1 MAEQHEHDDR
11 VARSARPDA
20 VSAEGADPEANT
32 NHEAAEFTAVQVD
45 DALLDALGGTDA
57 ELTGSLA
64 DQELNELLLA
74 WRRDV
79 DAEPI
84 PELIDTD
91 SAVTTI
97 AAGRQPVRTRHRFLV
112 PLATAAAVLAI
123 AFTGVG
129 LAARDAQPGDP
140 LWGLTRVLYSDHAR
154 SVEAAAS
161 VRNELDRAGLAISAG
176 RIADARN
183 ALAKAQV
190 SLPTVSREDGRAD
203 LAARREELMQR
214 LSANPPI
221 TSTTT
226 PSYPN
231 SNPNLPV
238 PGGPVASSSS
248 PSTTSTPPST
258 TPNPS
263 TSPPAPTTSTGPT
276 TSTTAGTQSGG
287 TGSRSDKPG
296 DSTPL
301 IPPGS

>member
-1 MAEQHEHDDR
+1 MAEQHEHSDDR

-20 VSAEGADPEANT
+20 ASVSKGADPAANT

-45 DALLDALGGTDA
+45 DALLDALGGPDA

-64 DQELNELLLA
+64 DHELNELLLA

-79 DAEPI
+79 DGEPI
-84 PELIDTD
+84 PELVDTD
-91 SAVTTI
+91 TAVTTI

-176 RIADARN
+176 RIADARS

-203 LAARREELMQR
+203 LAARREELVQR
-214 LSANPPI
+214 LSANPPA
-221 TSTTT
+221 TGTTT

-231 SNPNLPV
+231 SNPAVPA

-248 PSTTSTPPST
+248 PPSTTPST

-263 TSPPAPTTSTGPT
+263 TSPAPSTSTAPPT
-276 TSTTAGTQSGG
+276 SSTGTQSGG

-301 IPPGS
+301 IPPGG

>member
-1 MAEQHEHDDR
+1 VAEQHEHDDR

-20 VSAEGADPEANT
+20 TSHSRGADFARNS

-45 DALLDALGGTDA
+45 DALLDALGGADA

-79 DAEPI
+79 DGEPI
-84 PELIDTD
+84 PDLVDAD
-91 SAVTTI
+91 AAASAV
-97 AAGRQPVRTRHRFLV
+97 AAARQPVRNRHRFLV

-140 LWGLTRVLYSDHAR
+140 LWGLTQVLYSDHAR

-176 RIADARN
+176 RIADARS
-183 ALAKAQV
+183 ALARAQV
-190 SLPTVSREDGRAD
+190 SLPTVAREDGKAD
-203 LAARREELMQR
+203 LTARREELIER
-214 LSANPPI
+214 LSTNPPL
-221 TSTTT
+221 TSTTS

-231 SNPNLPV
+231 SNPNAPA

-248 PSTTSTPPST
+248 QPSTSSVPST

-263 TSPPAPTTSTGPT
+263 SSPSTPSTSPGASTSSSP
-276 TSTTAGTQSGG
+276 GTQSDG
-287 TGSRSDKPG
+287 TRSDKPG
-296 DSTPL
+296 DSNPL
-301 IPPGS
+301 LPPAG

>member
-1 MAEQHEHDDR
+1 VAEQHEHDKDPD
-11 VARSARPDA
+11 ARSAQSHA
-20 VSAEGADPEANT
+20 ASASEGPEAAGSADRLT
-32 NHEAAEFTAVQVD
+32 PDISVLQVD
-45 DALLDALGGTDA
+45 DALLDALGGADA
-57 ELTGSLA
+57 ELTGSFA

-84 PELIDTD
+84 PELVDADT
-91 SAVTTI
+91 AVTTI
-97 AAGRQPVRTRHRFLV
+97 AAGRQPARNRHRFLV

-161 VRNELDRAGLAISAG
+161 VRNELDSAGLAISAG

-190 SLPTVSREDGRAD
+190 SLPTVAREDGQAD
-203 LAARREELMQR
+203 LVARREALMQR
-214 LSANPPI
+214 LGGNPPVSG
-221 TSTTT
+221 TSG
-226 PSYPN
+226 
-231 SNPNLPV
+231 PV
-238 PGGPVASSSS
+238 SRPPQPAPGGPPLSSSS
-248 PSTTSTPPST
+248 VPPSSAPTTTSSPPTSA
-258 TPNPS
+258 PS
-263 TSPPAPTTSTGPT
+263 TSGQPTTSTS
-276 TSTTAGTQSGG
+276 STPGTQSGD

-296 DSTPL
+296 NTSPQL
-301 IPPGS
+301 GVPGS